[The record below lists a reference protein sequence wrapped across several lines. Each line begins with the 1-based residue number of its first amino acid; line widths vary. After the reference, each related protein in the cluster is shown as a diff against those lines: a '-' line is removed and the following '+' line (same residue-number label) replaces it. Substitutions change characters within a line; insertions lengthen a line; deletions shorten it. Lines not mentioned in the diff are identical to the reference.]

1 MIKHQWDKH
10 FLLVPLMFIGFN
22 GTVCLSILQ
31 FFCLKIEFHVKLWNL
46 NCGDGIIG
54 EITPDG
60 KPLIEEFV
68 KGNGEVAVKEFVKD
82 SSKFAKEFVKAGR
95 QIYKL
100 ISQNPQIN
108 AVQMA
113 ENMGLS
119 ARQVQKYLKRLQEMG
134 KITREGGRKI
144 GRWKLIDEEYEGFFE
159 RI

>member
-1 MIKHQWDKH
+1 M
-10 FLLVPLMFIGFN
+10 N
-22 GTVCLSILQ
+22 Y
-31 FFCLKIEFHVKLWNL
+31 E
-46 NCGDGIIG
+46 DGIIG

-68 KGNGEVAVKEFVKD
+68 KGNDEVVV
-82 SSKFAKEFVKAGR
+82 KEFVKAGR

-100 ISQNPQIN
+100 ISQNPQIS
-108 AVQMA
+108 AAQMA

-119 ARQVQKYLKRLQEMG
+119 TRQVQKYLKRLQEMG

-144 GRWKLIDEEYEGFFE
+144 GRWKIIDEEYEGFFE